1 MNPAEAVTA
10 AQLEEFLGKMERAPA
25 GASYDYI
32 TSSGQKIDIM
42 YSTKN
47 LTQKEI
53 DGLNKFYENNMTQP
67 LTEGSLPPG
76 QQQILDHINKADVVP
91 VDFRVLTSENQ
102 KVFTYFIKN
111 LSQNQK
117 SKILIVR

>member
-1 MNPAEAVTA
+1 MIKY
-10 AQLEEFLGKMERAPA
+10 L
-25 GASYDYI
+25 
-32 TSSGQKIDIM
+32 
-42 YSTKN
+42 
-47 LTQKEI
+47 
-53 DGLNKFYENNMTQP
+53 
-67 LTEGSLPPG
+67 LPPG

>member
-53 DGLNKFYENNMTQP
+53 DGLNKFYWKNMQTMDSVIYEKGVKVYRAIFNK
-67 LTEGSLPPG
+67 EG
-76 QQQILDHINKADVVP
+76 
-91 VDFRVLTSENQ
+91 
-102 KVFTYFIKN
+102 
-111 LSQNQK
+111 
-117 SKILIVR
+117 KIVAVEY